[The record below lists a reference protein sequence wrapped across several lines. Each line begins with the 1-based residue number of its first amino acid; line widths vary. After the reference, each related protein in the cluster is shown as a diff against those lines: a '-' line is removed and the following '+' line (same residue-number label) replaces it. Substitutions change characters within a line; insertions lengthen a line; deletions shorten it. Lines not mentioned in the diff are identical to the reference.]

1 MHKPTIHMKT
11 YRKRWGRGL
20 WLMEI
25 RRKSVG
31 MTWCKQKLSIFRL
44 ILHFDWYLRYICR
57 LNKTKKMWN
66 DLWGRRKMFF
76 CYENSQH
83 MLNTHTHI
91 SCQFNSDFL
100 WSKKIYKSTENIIER
115 IVGRRWRGGRAE
127 IIHDDDIIQN
137 TMFICTNLSI
147 FTRSNSLTH
156 SIYINTIELL
166 WLLLLLFLS
175 SIG

>member
-11 YRKRWGRGL
+11 YRKRWGRRL

-83 MLNTHTHI
+83 ICLTHTHT
-91 SCQFNSDFL
+91 SHVNSIRIFYGA
-100 WSKKIYKSTENIIER
+100 KK
-115 IVGRRWRGGRAE
+115 
-127 IIHDDDIIQN
+127 
-137 TMFICTNLSI
+137 
-147 FTRSNSLTH
+147 
-156 SIYINTIELL
+156 YINRQRILSRGLL
-166 WLLLLLFLS
+166 GGDEGEEEQKS
-175 SIG
+175 SMMMT